1 MKKVNIYFYP
11 KDIFVLVIS
20 NNTPKTMTRQQ
31 KSFEENKNQN
41 YLKQVGLQKGC
52 KKYDLGLIQRIICGE
67 K

>member
-1 MKKVNIYFYP
+1 
-11 KDIFVLVIS
+11 
-20 NNTPKTMTRQQ
+20 MTRQQ

-52 KKYDLGLIQRIICGE
+52 KKYDLGLIQRITCGE